1 MQDKED
7 VVNIWQEL
15 LKANK
20 NCRELQLKFFLG
32 YMYNRNDSL
41 ELDVN
46 GVFELVRKSL
56 SNPLE
61 MLDAVQL
68 IKSCKWQYQIIFI
81 DELINMVV
89 RYYEPQEGGDIA
101 RNIIIS
107 LPEEWLASNFRASVE
122 HWLQREDAYKF
133 EPLLLGL
140 CADVNPNLAKE
151 FAEEALK
158 SNDEVDHDV
167 GYWIL
172 MEYLPKRQH
181 KY

>member
-68 IKSCKWQYQIIFI
+68 IKSCKWQYQ
-81 DELINMVV
+81 
-89 RYYEPQEGGDIA
+89 
-101 RNIIIS
+101 IIS